1 MRLQTKKWYK
11 SKTVWLNVATAVAG
25 ATPLIANFTGLVS
38 PFTYA
43 LLLTVV
49 GIANIALRF
58 LTVEGVE

>member
-1 MRLQTKKWYK
+1 MKQKKKWYQ

-43 LLLTVV
+43 MLLTAV
-49 GIANIALRF
+49 GIANIAVRF
-58 LTVEGVE
+58 LTTEGIE